1 MVKFLN
7 SPVMSPF
14 ETYIRLGFEHI
25 ADLDGADHMLFLL
38 ALIAVYSLRDWKK
51 LLILVT
57 AFTIGHS
64 VTLALAALKIVAAR
78 SEVIEFLIPLSIFIM
93 ALGNVVPGTGSA
105 GRLNFKYGLALG
117 FGLIH
122 GLGFSNY
129 FRTLLGREADIVW
142 PLLGFN
148 LGLEIGQLA
157 IVGVILIL
165 FGALHGL
172 FGVKQRDWSIAVSG
186 AALWMSLLL
195 MWQNKFW

>member
-1 MVKFLN
+1 
-7 SPVMSPF
+7 MSPF

-148 LGLEIGQLA
+148 IGLEIGQLA
-157 IVGVILIL
+157 IVGIILIL